1 MIWLSF
7 RIKVL
12 GDADEGD
19 RAAKRLFGV
28 RGGYAAER
36 AERAEDEGWQAL
48 ERSGPPSAEVPAA
61 LSAQ

>member
-1 MIWLSF
+1 VAGAAMIWLAF

-28 RGGYAAER
+28 SILYLFVLFAVLLIDDRLG
-36 AERAEDEGWQAL
+36 AL
-48 ERSGPPSAEVPAA
+48 GRD
-61 LSAQ
+61 LL